1 MSAGRCDIGGR
12 AEGVEAVELKQLRIF
27 LCVAATGSFSRA
39 AISLS
44 TTQPVVTRHVR
55 ALEKSLGTQL
65 FYRNGRGAVL
75 TEPGKLLHTTALEIV
90 RKISIVEGDLEA
102 YRQRPSV
109 KLSIGVPPSVGT
121 MLTVPLVARLRTEFP
136 HVSLKVV
143 EAFSGHVLEWLATG
157 RLDIAV
163 LYGDPKHPSVLAE
176 PLIED
181 ELFLLGPAG
190 DPHGIGDGFVDT
202 ARLSELPMI
211 LPSRPHG
218 LRTLIDAALVRQRL
232 TARVDLELEAMSSAI
247 SLVERGFGYTV
258 LPYASFHQLEE
269 CERIK
274 SWRLRNPS
282 LRRTLTLA
290 TSTQSPT
297 TEATRGLLKLVR
309 TEVHR
314 VVAAHGWRPADEDSP
329 KLAATPI
336 PLEPVPSFRQ

>member
-1 MSAGRCDIGGR
+1 MPSGRWDIGGR
-12 AEGVEAVELKQLRIF
+12 AEGIEAVELKQLRLF

-44 TTQPVVTRHVR
+44 TTQPVVTRNIL

-75 TEPGKLLHTTALEIV
+75 TEPGKLLHTTATDIV
-90 RKISIVEGDLEA
+90 RKISMVEGDLEA
-102 YRQRPSV
+102 YRQQPSMN
-109 KLSIGVPPSVGT
+109 LSIGVPPSVGT
-121 MLTVPLVARLRTEFP
+121 MLTVPLVAKLRTEFP
-136 HVSLKVV
+136 HVALKVV

-163 LYGDPKHPSVLAE
+163 LYGDPKHASVLAE

-190 DPHGIGDGFVDT
+190 DPLGLGKGPVDC

-218 LRTLIDAALVRQRL
+218 LRTLIDAAMVRQRL
-232 TARVDLELEAMSSAI
+232 AARVDLELEAMTSAI

-258 LPYASFHQLEE
+258 LPYASIHQLEE
-269 CERIK
+269 SKRIK
-274 SWRLRNPS
+274 VWRLKNPS

-290 TSTQSPT
+290 TSTQCPT
-297 TEATRGLLKLVR
+297 TDATRALLKLVR

-314 VVAAHGWRPADEDSP
+314 VVAAREWRLEDNACPP
-329 KLAATPI
+329 KSRTTPTT
-336 PLEPVPSFRQ
+336 LGASS